1 MTAPASADALA
12 ADPADL
18 PPAATEPPA
27 AVPAATTA
35 DAEFARDGRVIA
47 AIGFAHGVS
56 HFFHLLL
63 PPLFPWLMHEFGLG
77 FAAIGATMS
86 VFFVVSG
93 VGQAF
98 AGFAVDRF
106 GPLRVLLAGIACFLA
121 AGIGL
126 AAAHESWMLYAVA
139 GLAGLG
145 NSVFHPADF
154 TVLNRRVRTA
164 RLGHAF
170 SIHGL
175 SGNLGWAI
183 APVFLT
189 GIGAAA
195 GWRAAALCAGLL
207 ALPAMAI
214 LWFLRASIEG
224 GAAQPAKTGQ
234 PATAEGAFAFLRVGA
249 VWLCFAFF
257 FLITC
262 AFGAIQNFATPI
274 LKHLYDLPLALAA
287 TALSTYLL
295 ASAGG
300 ILVGGFVAQRQAHEH
315 VIAAMLALAALLAV
329 VLAFA
334 ALPAWAVLPLMAGI
348 GFFSGIAGPSRDLL
362 VRRAAIGR
370 FGQGAFGR
378 IYGFVYSG
386 LDTGLAVAPLIFGG
400 LMDQGRYGAVLVG
413 IALFQAAAILTALR
427 VGGNVPPTA

>member
-1 MTAPASADALA
+1 MSSPALPKPATPQIQPGDA
-12 ADPADL
+12 
-18 PPAATEPPA
+18 
-27 AVPAATTA
+27 
-35 DAEFARDGRVIA
+35 GVIA
-47 AIGFAHGVS
+47 TVGFAHGVS

-63 PPLFPWLMHEFGLG
+63 PPLFPWLMEEFGLG
-77 FAAIGATMS
+77 FAAVGATMT

-98 AGFAVDRF
+98 AGFAVDRY
-106 GPLRVLLAGIACFLA
+106 GPLRVLLVGIACFLCA
-121 AGIGL
+121 ALGL
-126 AAAHESWMLYAVA
+126 ALAHASWMLFVAA

-154 TVLNRRVRTA
+154 TLLNRRVGQA

-170 SIHGL
+170 SIHGIA
-175 SGNLGWAI
+175 GNLGWAAAPIFLVGI
-183 APVFLT
+183 AGV
-189 GIGAAA
+189 A
-195 GWRAAALCAGLL
+195 GWRSAAAATSLVALAAMLL
-207 ALPAMAI
+207 LWRARRALDCPPPAPAP
-214 LWFLRASIEG
+214 
-224 GAAQPAKTGQ
+224 AAADRDAAP
-234 PATAEGAFAFLRVGA
+234 GAFAFLRVGT

-262 AFGAIQNFATPI
+262 AFGAIQNFAAPI
-274 LKHLYDLPLALAA
+274 LQNLYGLPLALAA

-300 ILVGGFVAQRQAHEH
+300 ILVGGFVAQRQAHDR
-315 VIAAMLALAALLAV
+315 VIAVMLALAASLALLLASGG
-329 VLAFA
+329 
-334 ALPAWAVLPLMAGI
+334 LPGWAVLPLMAGI

-362 VRRAAIGR
+362 VRRAATGR

-400 LMDQGRYGAVLVG
+400 LMDQGRHGAVLVG
-413 IALFQAAAILTALR
+413 IALFQATAIFTALR
-427 VGGNVPPTA
+427 VGSAQHD